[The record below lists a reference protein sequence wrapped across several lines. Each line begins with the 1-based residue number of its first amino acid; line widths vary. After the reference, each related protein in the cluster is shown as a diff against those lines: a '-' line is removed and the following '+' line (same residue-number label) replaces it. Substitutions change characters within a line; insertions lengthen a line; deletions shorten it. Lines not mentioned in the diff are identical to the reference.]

1 MKFTYNDDNRHSSV
15 CSVYTLKPQQG
26 QVSKA
31 HQVSVCEKGKPN
43 PSFENKKVTYL
54 QNHRQQ
60 HSCSLF
66 PFVSLCLMV
75 SWSFLY
81 TLKDTLQHISIQECV
96 YTPETQNGELLNID
110 IEYCE
115 AVSYTG
121 YAPSPTTYFSQDGTF
136 SIRKRVREKENQRC
150 AHWI

>member
-81 TLKDTLQHISIQECV
+81 TLKDTLQTHIHPGVCLYPWDTKWRAIKYWYWILWGC
-96 YTPETQNGELLNID
+96 LLHW
-110 IEYCE
+110 
-115 AVSYTG
+115 
-121 YAPSPTTYFSQDGTF
+121 
-136 SIRKRVREKENQRC
+136 VRPLSNHLFFTRW
-150 AHWI
+150 HNFDL